1 MDEQTVHVVR
11 YYVVSKARIR
21 SNYRQ
26 IGRYQHFK
34 NTIFQG
40 KGKYTTLDGHERDG
54 EVDKQG

>member
-1 MDEQTVHVVR
+1 MDEQTVDVVR

-40 KGKYTTLDGHERDG
+40 KGKYTTLDGHET
-54 EVDKQG
+54 